1 MLRPSLPLVVD
12 ELLLLFLLILDNMN
26 SLISSS
32 LCNYY
37 ILKVPLTPTRL
48 ESRYYFG
55 NTQLPTKNF
64 KISANA
70 NEVDTQATVEES
82 KKDLKLE
89 EEAKEARK
97 VSAPALDKDL
107 KKVSWNCLFFFLLIL
122 IEPISFD
129 LYFTCINRRF
139 KRLQLRLHRELRLP
153 QKILQYQGLPC
164 IQFLRFKGMS
174 PCW

>member
-12 ELLLLFLLILDNMN
+12 VLLLLLLILDNMN

-37 ILKVPLTPTRL
+37 ILKVPLTHTRL

-107 KKVSWNCLFFFLLIL
+107 KKVSWNCLFFFFLTD
-122 IEPISFD
+122 FD
-129 LYFTCINRRF
+129 
-139 KRLQLRLHRELRLP
+139 
-153 QKILQYQGLPC
+153 
-164 IQFLRFKGMS
+164 
-174 PCW
+174 